1 MISLLDAKTFMVRLL
16 FFVIGC
22 ACSVWLCVTCYNSR
36 RQQGLMKAYMR
47 RKAKRDAP
55 INSSFVPTICG
66 SSQIAATHW
75 LEHGDRGAQP
85 WQEVG
90 SPAAD
95 AMLLSS
101 RRFSVDSAGTSAQH
115 ARVPPAVPLLGWNQM
130 TLSGPPFSSV
140 TVEASADDGTS
151 RHRSIQVDPNRFTSP
166 PLVLLATGN
175 ARVALIKP
183 LRKCFMLHS
192 VVLAPSAEVLENVLL
207 EAAELRK
214 LEPHPS
220 LLRLCAVVTDQP
232 CGEVGL
238 LSELTTGSLAT
249 LLDSSPIQLTWA
261 NGLLALATDVAAG
274 LAHLHGLGLY
284 HGRLFLYTVLITSK
298 WRAKLSEY
306 ALDPFLELTRG
317 GLSSAGGNE
326 LLPSEEH
333 PASSVL
339 FLSPEKCSGKMAAVV
354 QPQRLPTTTE
364 PIAPRRG
371 WPGDPR
377 RLAQSSRA
385 MQRSSAAPIAPSG
398 TRLDKPKTMPTKWLG
413 EQRADA
419 WAFGCVLASL
429 ALHQKRAKE
438 LSSKAGLHRAPRRG
452 RDTPAAVGRRSVD
465 DMYGWDEYTNVS
477 KDRPGRCSRLKLA
490 AEAADRPRGRR
501 TSCVERRFQ
510 ALGELS
516 SRLKRSKCAVPSG
529 ASCSDHG
536 QSSYD
541 TPEADAP
548 LASAPPSPP
557 TSPADVGAAPALARV
572 IAPQTSAEEWSLE
585 QPRAEISE
593 AVRTQFS
600 TGQLANTQ
608 SSLIGHR
615 SVTPQV
621 SSRRRQQGRATIA
634 PALQRVST
642 PETPRAAL
650 QMGPAGTPR
659 RVIKF
664 ELGPATTALHLRLE
678 QSRLTTLVDT
688 QPVDAKEVAM
698 APPVPPTRYV
708 LMLRLCQGKVSLL
721 DGVTPSCCP
730 KPLLQL
736 ATQCCTRSPEERPS
750 LAAVLEQLQG
760 KVLLSIDAAAHGTGA
775 RRPLPALKGW
785 RDAAERRLLGKEPP
799 TESPLPPPCPPIAPS
814 SLPLFD
820 SVATGIGDA
829 TSCATAQSG
838 RPMSPQKLA
847 ARTHAQR
854 WLSEALST
862 VDKHDELVSARDSP
876 AKPHAA
882 LLEEPVV
889 AKARHKATAAGVGAA
904 GASLELR
911 RRNSLTRRRI
921 GSEDL
926 PPLPFA
932 QKDLSLASLSYW
944 V

>member
-1 MISLLDAKTFMVRLL
+1 MLTA
-16 FFVIGC
+16 
-22 ACSVWLCVTCYNSR
+22 SR
-36 RQQGLMKAYMR
+36 
-47 RKAKRDAP
+47 
-55 INSSFVPTICG
+55 PT
-66 SSQIAATHW
+66 SH
-75 LEHGDRGAQP
+75 P
-85 WQEVG
+85 
-90 SPAAD
+90 
-95 AMLLSS
+95 
-101 RRFSVDSAGTSAQH
+101 
-115 ARVPPAVPLLGWNQM
+115 
-130 TLSGPPFSSV
+130 
-140 TVEASADDGTS
+140 
-151 RHRSIQVDPNRFTSP
+151 RHS
-166 PLVLLATGN
+166 
-175 ARVALIKP
+175 
-183 LRKCFMLHS
+183 
-192 VVLAPSAEVLENVLL
+192 
-207 EAAELRK
+207 
-214 LEPHPS
+214 
-220 LLRLCAVVTDQP
+220 
-232 CGEVGL
+232 
-238 LSELTTGSLAT
+238 
-249 LLDSSPIQLTWA
+249 
-261 NGLLALATDVAAG
+261 
-274 LAHLHGLGLY
+274 
-284 HGRLFLYTVLITSK
+284 HGRLFLFNVMVSST

-306 ALDPFLELTRG
+306 ALDPYLKLTRG
-317 GLSSAGGNE
+317 GLDSAGGYD
-326 LLPSEEH
+326 LLPSKQH
-333 PASSVL
+333 PANSVL
-339 FLSPEKCSGKMAAVV
+339 FLAPEKCSGKMAAVV

-371 WPGDPR
+371 WPGDSR
-377 RLAQSSRA
+377 RLVQSSRA

-477 KDRPGRCSRLKLA
+477 KDRPGRCSRSKLA